1 MLIIKREVIP
11 SLFIYMIC
19 IYGAPV
25 VAAICRDTAAPG
37 RRPLILR
44 RVLRAVPL
52 AYVIYRRGDFISTG
66 APTPQ
71 RLAGRLE
78 SRRCAAAGIIIN
90 ETAEKPCGFFPTKSL
105 RSAARIICPPVAA
118 NSARLSDMLIN
129 ALLQDAPRIGILQM
143 SCHLTFTPVQSA
155 GASSR
160 SPAAV
165 RPSSRRIRA

>member
-11 SLFIYMIC
+11 SLFIYIC

-25 VAAICRDTAAPG
+25 VAAIRRDTAAPG

-71 RLAGRLE
+71 RPAGRLE

-90 ETAEKPCGFFPTKSL
+90 DTAEKPCGFFRQKDCSL
-105 RSAARIICPPVAA
+105 
-118 NSARLSDMLIN
+118 L
-129 ALLQDAPRIGILQM
+129 
-143 SCHLTFTPVQSA
+143 
-155 GASSR
+155 
-160 SPAAV
+160 
-165 RPSSRRIRA
+165 RA